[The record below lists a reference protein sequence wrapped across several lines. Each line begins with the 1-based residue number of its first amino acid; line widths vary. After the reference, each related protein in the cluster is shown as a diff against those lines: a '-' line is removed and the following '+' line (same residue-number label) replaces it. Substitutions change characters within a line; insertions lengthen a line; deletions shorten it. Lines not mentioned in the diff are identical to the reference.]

1 MSTVI
6 RYFIGFAL
14 LRLVIGPESSLHY
27 LNQSEQKLK
36 PLGRARFPALYH
48 HRGFF
53 MCVFF
58 FFLSLKSVGHFHS
71 DRGFTY

>member
-6 RYFIGFAL
+6 RDFIGFAL
-14 LRLVIGPESSLHY
+14 LRSMIGLENSLHY

-36 PLGRARFPALYH
+36 PRLGRARFPALYR

-53 MCVFF
+53 MCVVFF
-58 FFLSLKSVGHFHS
+58 KLEERGPLS
-71 DRGFTY
+71 